1 MAESSVVL
9 PPETGSL
16 SMSEYRIFAIG
27 PDGRFAGEPK
37 IVECIDDQ
45 EAIHKA
51 SQFIDGR
58 DLEVW
63 TPTRLIARLPKSST

>member
-1 MAESSVVL
+1 
-9 PPETGSL
+9 
-16 SMSEYRIFAIG
+16 MSEYRIFAIG

-51 SQFIDGR
+51 LQFIDGR

-63 TPTRLIARLPKSST
+63 TSYTPGSEPLQSLPLRSGVECRRFLF